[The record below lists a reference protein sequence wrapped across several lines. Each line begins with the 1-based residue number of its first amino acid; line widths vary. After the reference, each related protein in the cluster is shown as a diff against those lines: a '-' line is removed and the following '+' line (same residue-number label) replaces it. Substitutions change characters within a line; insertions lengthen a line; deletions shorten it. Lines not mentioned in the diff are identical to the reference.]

1 MLRQQAARDL
11 LSNPFNTNNMGKVT
25 KKILG
30 ATRGKVG
37 DVVFR
42 KFRQMNV
49 NSSYQPNPLNPDTK
63 AQQLQRGIFAV
74 MSKTATSMAKGIKV
88 GFGYKAKGT
97 NLSPRNWFVRT
108 NKEWFTS
115 NQPGIVTISYPELV
129 MSLGRT
135 CEADFNA
142 LDFDDANVVGVSWTP
157 LSTAVD
163 TNAELHIVVVCP
175 DNEGCLVSTA
185 AKLSEGSVNVS
196 TPDEWNGLKVHCY
209 AIETAVADHP
219 EDDIVKGQTYRSVYL
234 GQGNIG

>member
-1 MLRQQAARDL
+1 
-11 LSNPFNTNNMGKVT
+11 MGKVT

-49 NSSYQPNPLNPDTK
+49 NSSYQPNPLNPDTR
-63 AQQLQRGIFAV
+63 AQQLQRGIFGV
-74 MSKTATSMAKGIKV
+74 MSKTATSMAKALKV

-97 NLSPRNWFVRT
+97 NLSPRNWFVRI

-115 NQPGIVTISYPELV
+115 TQPGIVTISYPELV

-135 CEADFNA
+135 CEAAFST
-142 LDFDDANVVGVSWTP
+142 LDFDDPNTVGVSWTP

-163 TNAELHIVVVCP
+163 LNAELHIVVVCP
-175 DNEGCLVSTA
+175 DFNGCIVSPA
-185 AKLSEGSVNVS
+185 AKLSENSINVS
-196 TPDEWNGLKVHCY
+196 VPSEWNGLNVHCY
-209 AIETAVADHP
+209 AIETAVNDHP
-219 EDDIVKGQTYRSVYL
+219 EDDVVKGMTYHSVYL
-234 GQGNIG
+234 GTGMIG